1 MAMLGGAPDEGLV
14 SDINVTPLVDV
25 MLVLLTVFI
34 VTAPLL
40 MNAVK
45 VKLPQANADMAT
57 SEIKTVHVSV
67 TQNGEIFLDEQLLP
81 VEALTTQLTVL
92 KKQGDPAVEI
102 YADTHAQYGV
112 VAKVMAAV
120 QRAGVSKFS
129 FVMSPEAAHVYT
141 GLQSTDVQP

>member
-1 MAMLGGAPDEGLV
+1 MAILGGGADEGLV
-14 SDINVTPLVDV
+14 SEINVTPLVDV

-45 VKLPQANADMAT
+45 VKLPQASADVAT
-57 SEIKTVHVSV
+57 SVIKTVHVSV
-67 TQNGEIFLDEQLLP
+67 TEAGEIFLDEQRLP
-81 VEALTTQLTVL
+81 AEALTAQLSVL
-92 KKQGDPAVEI
+92 KKQDDPAVEI
-102 YADTHAQYGV
+102 YADTHSQYGV

-129 FVMSPEAAHVYT
+129 FVMTPEVAQVSK
-141 GLQSTDVQP
+141 GLQSINAQP